1 MLEPQVLDEFERKVA
16 IAEMEVATME
26 VACRADDSRTVA
38 TERLARTIT
47 NCIDAVGADTR
58 SAAISP
64 LFGLK
69 VRATE
74 AAARMRRVLS
84 GGLSMAG

>member
-1 MLEPQVLDEFERKVA
+1 MLEPQVLDDFERKVG

-26 VACRADDSRTVA
+26 VACRADDTKRVA
-38 TERLARTIT
+38 IEGLARTIA
-47 NCIDAVGADTR
+47 NCIDAVGADTQ
-58 SAAISP
+58 SPAISP

-74 AAARMRRVLS
+74 VAVRMRRVLA
-84 GGLSMAG
+84 GRLSMG